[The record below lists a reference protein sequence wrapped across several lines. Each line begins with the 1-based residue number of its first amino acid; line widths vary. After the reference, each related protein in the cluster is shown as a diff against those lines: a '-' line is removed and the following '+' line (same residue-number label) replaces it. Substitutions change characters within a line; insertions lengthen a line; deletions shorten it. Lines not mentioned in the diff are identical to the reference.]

1 MGTQPVI
8 QSRDLA
14 ILKARSAGHFACI
27 TAVDKLGLG
36 GNQMFD
42 AEGLGNGFSHK
53 TVGGGDDHQGVTL
66 LPVAVQQR
74 IRSGLHHGAY
84 FFLHKG
90 FPPRQ

>member
-1 MGTQPVI
+1 
-8 QSRDLA
+8 
-14 ILKARSAGHFACI
+14 
-27 TAVDKLGLG
+27 
-36 GNQMFD
+36 MFD